1 MKKILKY
8 VFFDR
13 ICKHYVPVREP
24 RRRVYRRVVEAEY
37 ETVCAPDG
45 RRCTKTRPE
54 YREEQTIRVSFPT
67 DMMILLYFILY
78 FNFMKFKSTLT

>member
-1 MKKILKY
+1 MCIFSPTEY
-8 VFFDR
+8 ASTTIYHFDR

-45 RRCTKTRPE
+45 TVCTKTRPE
-54 YREEQTIRVSFPT
+54 YREEQTISRSFLS
-67 DMMILLYFILY
+67 I
-78 FNFMKFKSTLT
+78 